1 MILKNIIH
9 RFILIWYN
17 FDLEPNTIY
26 RDFKELEI
34 KLFLIDLYVHIQL
47 KVAFIKKYHIK

>member
-1 MILKNIIH
+1 MLLKNIIH

-34 KLFLIDLYVHIQL
+34 KLFLIDLYVHTQL
-47 KVAFIKKYHIK
+47 KVALKKISH